1 MFEVLLEKFN
11 KEKFIVYIIVRDMFV
26 FNVDVWFYDIDSL
39 FDLGLDE
46 VVRLVIWFRFV
57 LESGGCRVEVVLRE
71 WVLFKVMVK
80 I

>member
-11 KEKFIVYIIVRDMFV
+11 KEKFIVNIIVCDMFV
-26 FNVDVWFYDIDSL
+26 FNVDIWFYDIDSL

-46 VVRLVIWFRFV
+46 VVRLVWFRF
-57 LESGGCRVEVVLRE
+57 VLRE

-80 I
+80 R